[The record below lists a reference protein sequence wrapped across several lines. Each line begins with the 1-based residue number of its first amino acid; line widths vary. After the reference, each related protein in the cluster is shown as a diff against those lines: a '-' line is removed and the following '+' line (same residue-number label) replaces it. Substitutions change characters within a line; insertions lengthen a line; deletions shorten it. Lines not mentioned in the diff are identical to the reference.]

1 MQTKW
6 TASLFCETFI
16 HVLVYLS
23 VTAAGQTEP
32 AEVHCKQHTSS
43 CSRWFNALLVGLH
56 KKHHG
61 CCVCQE
67 KILTLCI
74 RYIAGRPR
82 QQEMK
87 VVYWWAIQYLSF
99 RFIYG
104 PHDFE
109 VIHCDLVGHW
119 VTLLASSSV
128 KLYLSVWG
136 NLGRGKCTLD
146 LVSTGGGFS
155 SNCEWWKSYWN

>member
-1 MQTKW
+1 MCWYICLWQLRGKP
-6 TASLFCETFI
+6 S
-16 HVLVYLS
+16 
-23 VTAAGQTEP
+23 
-32 AEVHCKQHTSS
+32 HCKQHTSS

-61 CCVCQE
+61 CCVCPE

-87 VVYWWAIQYLSF
+87 VVYWWAIQYMSF

-119 VTLLASSSV
+119 LSHFVGLELCETLPECLGEFRQGQMHFRFSQYRGWIFF
-128 KLYLSVWG
+128 KLWVMKILLELIVF
-136 NLGRGKCTLD
+136 T
-146 LVSTGGGFS
+146 F
-155 SNCEWWKSYWN
+155 